1 MAGVNLATSTG
12 QCSGAGMI
20 SAILAAMAQTAV
32 ASDAGQASSREGQGG
47 TTQSPLVALSVSEA
61 GEGCL
66 PDQSICLRVVQ
77 ESGNEGAVLEVRAG
91 GSNAQVRSVPL
102 EAVTTSDGSAV
113 SLWPTMIRIDSEDPM
128 IAGRRHTDWVVGIIE
143 EQRSM
148 YSGGGA
154 SAQRLSL
161 YLLPTGSSGVLGQDI
176 LTVPIKAYAMIRAC
190 FTENDFER
198 RRGACH
204 DEYTFDGSITLA
216 PRRQARGQQNGMPD
230 LRFSTV
236 ATAYP
241 YTSRR
246 NLDNVADDRPTLRQS
261 DLRKWRDP
269 VCSYTRTLRYN
280 VATLRYEMDR
290 LAPECSDYT
299 TP

>member
-1 MAGVNLATSTG
+1 
-12 QCSGAGMI
+12 
-20 SAILAAMAQTAV
+20 
-32 ASDAGQASSREGQGG
+32 
-47 TTQSPLVALSVSEA
+47 
-61 GEGCL
+61 
-66 PDQSICLRVVQ
+66 
-77 ESGNEGAVLEVRAG
+77 
-91 GSNAQVRSVPL
+91 
-102 EAVTTSDGSAV
+102 
-113 SLWPTMIRIDSEDPM
+113 MIRIDIEDPM

-204 DEYTFDGSITLA
+204 DEYTFDGTITVA
-216 PRRQARGQQNGMPD
+216 PRQQARGQQNGMPD

-241 YTSRR
+241 HTSTMLRMTARRCGRAICASGETPCAAIPAPCATTSRPYVMR
-246 NLDNVADDRPTLRQS
+246 
-261 DLRKWRDP
+261 WIG
-269 VCSYTRTLRYN
+269 
-280 VATLRYEMDR
+280 
-290 LAPECSDYT
+290 
-299 TP
+299 